1 MGKGGG
7 LSVGAGYWGEGAI
20 KERIGMDQAA
30 RIKEDLWFES
40 GNDDINY
47 LSQIVC
53 LVFSF

>member
-7 LSVGAGYWGEGAI
+7 LSIGAGYWGEGAI

-30 RIKEDLWFES
+30 KLKEDLWFES